1 MGTPFELLEA
11 EVLKLTIAERA
22 QLAEHLIASLDE
34 ADEIDTA
41 WADEVGRR
49 LALIDSGQS
58 IAIPFEQAMEQ
69 VYAALK

>member
-1 MGTPFELLEA
+1 MGSPFELLEA
-11 EVLKLTIAERA
+11 EVLKLSIAERA

-34 ADEIDTA
+34 SDEIDSA

-49 LALIDSGQS
+49 LALIDNGQS
-58 IAIPFEQAMEQ
+58 VAIPFEEAMEQ